1 MKSQINKYPNTLF
14 NLVKQNGMLDEI
26 TRELEQIKYFYKHV
40 PTFKLLF
47 ETKRI
52 NQEQKKQILKNVLI
66 GFTPLVSEFL
76 SILID
81 SKMSKNLIG
90 IINKFLSLSKK
101 ELYANEIEVIT
112 VNQPDENLINELSSK
127 LNCTIKTKIDKSMI
141 GGIKLRRGNKIFDN
155 SISYQLE
162 KLKKTLYNL

>member
-1 MKSQINKYPNTLF
+1 MKSRINKYPNTLF
-14 NLVKQNGMLDEI
+14 DLAKQNGMLDEI
-26 TRELEQIKYFYKHV
+26 TRQLGQIKYLYKNE

-52 NQEQKKQILKNVLI
+52 NQEQKKQILKNVLL
-66 GFTPLVSEFL
+66 GFTPLVSKFL

-81 SKMSKNLIG
+81 NKMSKNLIG

-112 VNQPDENLINELSSK
+112 VDHLDENLINELSNK
-127 LNCTIKTKIDKSMI
+127 LNCTVKTTIDKSMI
-141 GGIKLRRGNKIFDN
+141 GGIKLRKGNKIFDN
-155 SISYQLE
+155 SISFQLNN
-162 KLKKTLYNL
+162 LKKTLYNV

>member
-14 NLVKQNGMLDEI
+14 DLAKQNGMLDEI
-26 TRELEQIKYFYKHV
+26 TRQLGQIKYLYKNE

-52 NQEQKKQILKNVLI
+52 NQEQKKQILKNVLV
-66 GFTPLVSEFL
+66 GFTSLVSEFL

-112 VNQPDENLINELSSK
+112 VEQLDENLINELSNK
-127 LNCTIKTKIDKSMI
+127 LNCAVKTTIDKSMI
-141 GGIKLRRGNKIFDN
+141 GGIKLRKGNKIFDN
-155 SISYQLE
+155 SISFQLNN
-162 KLKKTLYNL
+162 LKKTLYNV